1 MMYRCKYCGRVFQE
15 KCAHKCNT
23 GFRKHNFE
31 WQFTGITQ
39 EDYILLKGF
48 KDILDNFVIPKF
60 GKYKTLLQISKD
72 LEPFSDYEIA
82 KRIMEIEDEEK

>member
-1 MMYRCKYCGRVFQE
+1 MKYKCKHCGRIFNQ
-15 KCAHKCNT
+15 KCAHNCNT
-23 GFRKHNFE
+23 GFRKRHLE

-60 GKYKTLLQISKD
+60 GKRKTLLEISKD

-82 KRIMEIEDEEK
+82 KRIMDIEDEE